1 MGNQFEYDF
10 LTGDGIVA
18 GSLNDMWQRFFDQEG
33 IDGLNL
39 NDRMMKY
46 FGSLG
51 YEGSLS
57 DRYHRWEKGETPVVP
72 PTAITDFAAS
82 DDEIEQFTF
91 TWSNAGGTT
100 PITYALFK
108 DGVFQI
114 DDVSSGLVLPSP
126 SALHKLS
133 LIFLSASCCCFFV
146 RVAALT
152 RHFVPSPQSHRRII
166 HFFLLFMV
174 ISFQSAR
181 LFVSP
186 AGFMSER

>member
-114 DDVSSGLVLPSP
+114 DDVSSGLVLPL
-126 SALHKLS
+126 AGGG
-133 LIFLSASCCCFFV
+133 SASFSV
-146 RVAALT
+146 RATNSAGSTMSNDDDGTALPAAVAVTHEGIQVTFNGEAVY
-152 RHFVPSPQSHRRII
+152 HN
-166 HFFLLFMV
+166 
-174 ISFQSAR
+174 A
-181 LFVSP
+181 
-186 AGFMSER
+186 